1 MCSSKVKVT
10 TGIEPIKPAV
20 AKINGRPVLQPT
32 CNRVPN
38 LERRTSL
45 KKLSPPPL
53 PTFATTTVN
62 KSNNKTSLNGS
73 ATPPISPK
81 SKSPRPLAIKRGN
94 DNNNNNSNALNS
106 SSEKVV
112 IPRNNTVIKT
122 LERKKSKSFKEASSS
137 GHVLG
142 NSYTEAS
149 LTYSS
154 SLIVES
160 PGSIAAVR
168 REQMALQH
176 AQRKMRIAH
185 YGRSKSA
192 KFESNKIV
200 PLHDRN
206 DHNSSTDQEEDHKRC
221 SFITANSDPIY
232 VAYHD
237 QEWGVPVHDDNM
249 LFELLV
255 LSGAQVGSDWT
266 SILKKRQD
274 FRDAFSGFDAE
285 IVASLTDKQM
295 MSISTQYDVDISRV
309 RGVVDNS
316 NRILEIK
323 REFGTFEKYIWGF
336 VNKKPI
342 STQYK
347 FGHKIPVK
355 TSKSESI
362 SKDMVRRGFRF
373 VGALDKG
380 GVGAL
385 ELVAMDIKARGMYV
399 CRTLS
404 YKGVD
409 FEVVEAPLEVE
420 MMRFFRHMCM
430 SAKVPATVRLA
441 KKALLEDKC
450 VVIGLQSTGEA
461 RTEEAMTKYGL
472 ELDDFIS
479 GPRELLL
486 KFVEENYPLPEKPD
500 PLPGEESVKELQ
512 RKRHSASPGVSLKG
526 RVRKVAK
533 WKPASDAESDEES
546 DSEFL
551 DLDIT
556 NLV

>member
-10 TGIEPIKPAV
+10 TGIEPIMPAV

-38 LERRTSL
+38 MERRTSL
-45 KKLSPPPL
+45 KKMSPPPL
-53 PTFATTTVN
+53 PTFATTTAN
-62 KSNNKTSLNGS
+62 KSKNKTSLSGS

-81 SKSPRPLAIKRGN
+81 SKSPRPQAIKRGN
-94 DNNNNNSNALNS
+94 DNNHNNINGLNS

-112 IPRNNTVIKT
+112 IPRNNTIKT
-122 LERKKSKSFKEASSS
+122 LERKKSKSFKEASSI

-142 NSYTEAS
+142 NTYTEAS

-154 SLIVES
+154 SMIVES

-185 YGRSKSA
+185 YGRSKSS

-200 PLHDRN
+200 NPLHDHN
-206 DHNSSTDQEEDHKRC
+206 DHDSSTDQEEDHKRC

-285 IVASLTDKQM
+285 TVASLTDKQM
-295 MSISTQYDVDISRV
+295 MSISTQYDIDISRV

-323 REFGTFEKYIWGF
+323 IYFGTFEKYIWGF
-336 VNKKPI
+336 VNNKPI

-373 VGALDKG
+373 VGPTVVHSFMQASGLTNDH
-380 GVGAL
+380 L
-385 ELVAMDIKARGMYV
+385 ISCHCHLQ
-399 CRTLS
+399 CTLL
-404 YKGVD
+404 
-409 FEVVEAPLEVE
+409 AA
-420 MMRFFRHMCM
+420 
-430 SAKVPATVRLA
+430 AKN
-441 KKALLEDKC
+441 
-450 VVIGLQSTGEA
+450 Q
-461 RTEEAMTKYGL
+461 
-472 ELDDFIS
+472 
-479 GPRELLL
+479 
-486 KFVEENYPLPEKPD
+486 
-500 PLPGEESVKELQ
+500 Q
-512 RKRHSASPGVSLKG
+512 
-526 RVRKVAK
+526 
-533 WKPASDAESDEES
+533 
-546 DSEFL
+546 
-551 DLDIT
+551 
-556 NLV
+556 